1 MRRRTAPLAR
11 NAAALDPAEMRRRV
25 RASYDRLGAA
35 YERRRQSDG
44 DVALLAELRS
54 RLSPGDRVLDAGCG
68 AGVPVTETLARTFEV
83 VGVDFS
89 TAQLERARENVP
101 EAEFLRQDL
110 TSLGLQDGTF
120 DAVCMYYAL
129 FNVPREEHR
138 AVLADLHRVLR
149 PGGLL
154 LFDAGRNSCR
164 RKHEADW
171 LGTGVDMYWSRY
183 DADTY
188 VRMLDELGFELVWR
202 RDAAHEL
209 ADDRRRVHPF
219 VLARKRR
226 G

>member
-1 MRRRTAPLAR
+1 MHRPAPPSTPDVSGLA
-11 NAAALDPAEMRRRV
+11 PAEMRRRV
-25 RASYDRLGAA
+25 RASYDRIGPA

-44 DVALLAELRS
+44 DVALLVDLAA

-89 TAQLERARENVP
+89 AAQLELASENVP
-101 EAEFLRQDL
+101 AAEFLRQDV
-110 TSLGLQDGTF
+110 TSLGLQGGTF
-120 DAVCMYYAL
+120 DAVCMYYTL

-138 AVLADLHRVLR
+138 ALLADLHRVLR

-188 VRMLDELGFELVWR
+188 VGMLDDLGFELVWR

-219 VLARKRR
+219 VLARKRQ